1 MSKALF
7 VMDDMPEKRDG
18 CILHGT
24 IIGKQV
30 CVAEFKR
37 IKDENSKPDWC
48 PLRGLPEKRK
58 AQQAPHIPS
67 PLHLEQGYF
76 TGYSKG
82 WNDCIDV
89 ITGEKER

>member
-7 VMDDMPEKRDG
+7 VMDDMPEKCDG

-24 IIGKQV
+24 IIGKQA

-48 PLRGLPEKRK
+48 PLRELPEKIDYRSGMSISEMGK
-58 AQQAPHIPS
+58 MR
-67 PLHLEQGYF
+67 
-76 TGYSKG
+76 G
-82 WNDCIDV
+82 WNACIDA
-89 ITGEKER
+89 ITGGAKC